1 MQRQH
6 MKLKVLVIA
15 AGAAVS
21 TAAAFASEP
30 VMISRFARDTGL
42 SPAEVA
48 LTLGDNYHVVE
59 AQYYA
64 RPSMRGHLARLTR
77 EAHDHRMAARVPP
90 DRRGTTFAKLPP
102 LDQ

>member
-6 MKLKVLVIA
+6 MKLKVLVVA

-21 TAAAFASEP
+21 TAAVFASEP
-30 VMISRFARDTGL
+30 VMVSRFARDTGL
-42 SPAEVA
+42 SPTEVVV
-48 LTLGDNYHVVE
+48 TLGDNYHVVE

-64 RPSMRGHLARLTR
+64 RPSTRGHLARLAL
-77 EAHDHRMAARVPP
+77 EAHDRQMAARLPP
-90 DRRGTTFAKLPP
+90 ARSGNTLAKLPT